1 MPPIATDLSTT
12 DELIEVRAM
21 IARLKRR
28 EAQLALMVELGEP
41 APVFVPRPG
50 WPIARAYVSADLASH

>member
-1 MPPIATDLSTT
+1 MPPIATDLSAT

-50 WPIARAYVSADLASH
+50 WPIARQGIAAQH